1 MLNEETKKELVMRI
15 KAAEKVDKIL
25 LFGSEATGTAGPDS
39 DIDLLVVLDSE
50 VMPASFR
57 ERSDNYLQISRAI
70 RKIEKRYPIDL
81 LVYTRPE
88 FEMLK
93 ESGSMFVRRVLREGI
108 ELS

>member
-1 MLNEETKKELVMRI
+1 
-15 KAAEKVDKIL
+15 
-25 LFGSEATGTAGPDS
+25 
-39 DIDLLVVLDSE
+39 
-50 VMPASFR
+50 MPASFR